1 MTDSETG
8 AGTDQAFKA
17 GGRVLFIVYYL
28 PPMGSSGVQRPLKLI
43 KYLPRF
49 GWEPVVVAPEPG
61 VYHTFDESLT
71 QELNESGAEVHR
83 VAGKTLFHSTGGQAM
98 GLSSLPESAR
108 RVFRSVSSW
117 FYLPDNKRG
126 WIRPAISECNKI
138 IEQGN
143 IDIIFSTAPPYSN
156 HLIAAD
162 LGKRYNI
169 PVVMD
174 FRDDWLGSHLL
185 NLPTSMHRQKMA
197 QLEKK
202 TLQQA
207 SLITAINKT
216 MLLSLKSRN
225 EDYSCNGGRSYAG
238 SIHDGAVHGTNDRVE
253 GSFRAVDY
261 PGEDVSDENDRSKKS
276 DRKVMN
282 HRESDAGSRT
292 RYMVLPQ
299 GFDPADFPEID
310 PRPSRDACKKDPIRL
325 TYNGIF
331 YGAQKPDVFLAAV
344 RALLDSGYIGENDIQ
359 LVFQGGLEK
368 PVLQHISDLD
378 LNRVTV
384 NMGYIP
390 HRESVK
396 NLFESDLLW
405 FTVGRQKNE
414 NQVTTGKLFE
424 YIGTGK
430 PILGLVPNGEAARIL
445 DAYGAGYRADPDSTE
460 QVQQILSE
468 ILSKLR
474 SKCIP
479 PADPDFMRTFN
490 RISIAG
496 KLASRFDELKSHPAA
511 GRSNPGG

>member
-1 MTDSETG
+1 MTDPETG
-8 AGTDQAFKA
+8 AGTDQIFKT

-43 KYLPRF
+43 KYLPQF
-49 GWEPVVVAPEPG
+49 GWKPVVVAPVPG

-71 QELNESGAEVHR
+71 HELNESGAEVHR
-83 VAGKTLFHSTGGQAM
+83 VSGKTLFHTTGGHAM
-98 GLSSLPESAR
+98 GLSTLPESAR

-126 WIRPAISECNKI
+126 WIRPAISRCNEI
-138 IEQGN
+138 IEQGS

-207 SLITAINKT
+207 SLITAINRT
-216 MLLSLKSRN
+216 MLLSLKNRN
-225 EDYSCNGGRSYAG
+225 DTDQDSFNAG
-238 SIHDGAVHGTNDRVE
+238 KT
-253 GSFRAVDY
+253 GS
-261 PGEDVSDENDRSKKS
+261 
-276 DRKVMN
+276 
-282 HRESDAGSRT
+282 AGRT
-292 RYMVLPQ
+292 RYMILPQ
-299 GFDPADFPEID
+299 GFDPADLPD
-310 PRPSRDACKKDPIRL
+310 ASNQASMAASSRGPLKL
-325 TYNGIF
+325 TYSGIF

-344 RALLDSGYIGENDIQ
+344 RALIDGGHIDEKDIQ

-368 PVLQHISDLD
+368 PVLQCISDLD
-378 LNRVTV
+378 LNQITV

-396 NLFESDLLW
+396 NLFDSDLLW

-430 PILGLVPNGEAARIL
+430 PIFGLVPDGEAARIL

-479 PADPDFMRTFN
+479 QADPDFIRTYN
-490 RISIAG
+490 RVGIAG
-496 KLASRFDELKSHPAA
+496 KLASFFDELMSHPEA
-511 GRSNPGG
+511 GR